1 MKDRLIS
8 EISNQF
14 TFLSVLGKGAFGT
27 VTECVNLSSKKKV
40 AIKVIKKYKL
50 TEKQLLASIQESE
63 LLGRLSHP
71 NIVKFIQL
79 HHTQSFLLLEM
90 ELLTGGTL
98 GQVLSK
104 FKFTEEQAAST
115 MEQVFSGVCYLHRIR
130 VLHRDLKPENIIFE
144 DDSHKVAKITDFGLS
159 TKYTLEE
166 RLDQRSGTVGYMAP
180 EQLLLKQYSEPV
192 DIWSC
197 GIILYQLITNIH
209 PLIKNRK
216 ENHEYIDILK
226 NISWSFP
233 DSFPELAKDLFL
245 RCTKINPLERYTAS
259 LALQHPWITRK
270 KTKIPLTHM
279 EEYRNYH
286 DKLKLKKILIAGMNL
301 AGLMPRF
308 SLGDKY
314 LRKMEDPTI
323 DLKEKNGEKAKKA
336 GSLSNFEI
344 KASDSFTSGFRKRE
358 LYGNQLCVPGK
369 MSSMSNSP
377 TGGKHRR
384 NLSSAISKS
393 PSPRNSISLPKSANK
408 TNRNKYSINFL
419 K

>member
-1 MKDRLIS
+1 MKDRLIN
-8 EISNQF
+8 EINKQF
-14 TFLSVLGKGAFGT
+14 IFLGVLGKGAFGT
-27 VTECVNLSSKKKV
+27 VTECVNLSSHKKV

-71 NIVKFIQL
+71 NIVNFIKL

-98 GQVLSK
+98 GQYLSK
-104 FKFTEEQAAST
+104 NKFTEEEAAST
-115 MEQVFSGVCYLHRIR
+115 MEQIFSGVCYLHRIR

-144 DDSHKVAKITDFGLS
+144 DKSYKVAKITDFGLS

-166 RLDQRSGTVGYMAP
+166 RLDQRSGTVAYMAP

-192 DIWSC
+192 DLWSC

-209 PLIKNRK
+209 PLVKHRK
-216 ENHEYIDILK
+216 ESQEFSELLK

-286 DKLKLKKILIAGMNL
+286 DKLKLKKILIAGINL
-301 AGLMPRF
+301 AGLMPKF
-308 SLGDKY
+308 CLGEKY

-323 DLKEKNGEKAKKA
+323 HLKEKSGEKAKKA

-344 KASDSFTSGFRKRE
+344 KANDTYGSGFRNRE

-369 MSSMSNSP
+369 LNSMSNSP

-384 NLSSAISKS
+384 NISSAISKS
-393 PSPRNSISLPKSANK
+393 PSPRSSISLPKSANK
-408 TNRNKYSINFL
+408 TDRNKYSINYL